1 MQRAFDQMHT
11 VINLPNGINISILP
25 KRINITSEIIDN
37 TKEKVSIHPE
47 KIGSYELYI
56 SRHEFLAN
64 EDINDSFKNQEES
77 AYSIEQSDT
86 DLLEHLE
93 EKSQICIVKKQEA
106 LEYRKEILRLKG
118 SMNRLKAGPNITE
131 SDMESGDIA
140 SVLLQK
146 LGLGK
151 YKKFL
156 DPYMPKINQAI
167 AEKKDDIIETIQANN
182 KKAEPD
188 TTNTETANTL

>member
-1 MQRAFDQMHT
+1 MEL
-11 VINLPNGINISILP
+11 LPSALILISCISVGVCGVFITRNRTGINKHS
-25 KRINITSEIIDN
+25 R
-37 TKEKVSIHPE
+37 
-47 KIGSYELYI
+47 SYIKDMQQDLKY
-56 SRHEFLAN
+56 LA
-64 EDINDSFKNQEES
+64 ES
-77 AYSIEQSDT
+77 
-86 DLLEHLE
+86 
-93 EKSQICIVKKQEA
+93 KKLEA

-182 KKAEPD
+182 KKAEPG
-188 TTNTETANTL
+188 TANPETSNTL

>member
-1 MQRAFDQMHT
+1 MELLSSALILIACISIGCCSIFVTRNRT
-11 VINLPNGINISILP
+11 GINKHS
-25 KRINITSEIIDN
+25 R
-37 TKEKVSIHPE
+37 
-47 KIGSYELYI
+47 SYIKDMQQDLKY
-56 SRHEFLAN
+56 LA
-64 EDINDSFKNQEES
+64 E
-77 AYSIEQSDT
+77 A
-86 DLLEHLE
+86 
-93 EKSQICIVKKQEA
+93 KKQEA

-118 SMNRLKAGPNITE
+118 SMNRLKSGPNITE

-182 KKAEPD
+182 KKAEPG
-188 TTNTETANTL
+188 TPSPETSNTL

>member
-1 MQRAFDQMHT
+1 MELLTSAIILVACVSVGCCGIFITRNRT
-11 VINLPNGINISILP
+11 GINKHS
-25 KRINITSEIIDN
+25 R
-37 TKEKVSIHPE
+37 
-47 KIGSYELYI
+47 SYIKDMQQDLKY
-56 SRHEFLAN
+56 LA
-64 EDINDSFKNQEES
+64 ES
-77 AYSIEQSDT
+77 
-86 DLLEHLE
+86 
-93 EKSQICIVKKQEA
+93 KKQEA

-140 SVLLQK
+140 SVLIQK

-182 KKAEPD
+182 KKNEPGTSNPE
-188 TTNTETANTL
+188 TTNTL

>member
-1 MQRAFDQMHT
+1 MEL
-11 VINLPNGINISILP
+11 LPSALILISCISVGVCGVFITRNRTGINKHS
-25 KRINITSEIIDN
+25 R
-37 TKEKVSIHPE
+37 
-47 KIGSYELYI
+47 SYIKDMQQDLKY
-56 SRHEFLAN
+56 LA
-64 EDINDSFKNQEES
+64 ES
-77 AYSIEQSDT
+77 
-86 DLLEHLE
+86 
-93 EKSQICIVKKQEA
+93 KKLEA

-182 KKAEPD
+182 KKAEPGAASPE
-188 TTNTETANTL
+188 TTNTL

>member
-1 MQRAFDQMHT
+1 MELLTASIILVACVSIGCCSVFITRNRT
-11 VINLPNGINISILP
+11 GINKHS
-25 KRINITSEIIDN
+25 R
-37 TKEKVSIHPE
+37 
-47 KIGSYELYI
+47 SYIKDMQQDLKY
-56 SRHEFLAN
+56 LA
-64 EDINDSFKNQEES
+64 E
-77 AYSIEQSDT
+77 A
-86 DLLEHLE
+86 
-93 EKSQICIVKKQEA
+93 KKQEA

-131 SDMESGDIA
+131 SDMESGDIG

-182 KKAEPD
+182 KKSESGASNPEVS
-188 TTNTETANTL
+188 NTL

>member
-1 MQRAFDQMHT
+1 MELLSSALILIACISVGICGVFITRNRT
-11 VINLPNGINISILP
+11 GINKHS
-25 KRINITSEIIDN
+25 R
-37 TKEKVSIHPE
+37 
-47 KIGSYELYI
+47 SYIKDMQQDLKY
-56 SRHEFLAN
+56 LA
-64 EDINDSFKNQEES
+64 ES
-77 AYSIEQSDT
+77 
-86 DLLEHLE
+86 
-93 EKSQICIVKKQEA
+93 KKQEA

-118 SMNRLKAGPNITE
+118 SMNRLKSGPNITE

-182 KKAEPD
+182 KKAEPG
-188 TTNTETANTL
+188 TPNTEETNAL

>member
-1 MQRAFDQMHT
+1 MELLTSAIILVACISIGCCGIFITRNRT
-11 VINLPNGINISILP
+11 GINKHS
-25 KRINITSEIIDN
+25 R
-37 TKEKVSIHPE
+37 
-47 KIGSYELYI
+47 SYIKDMQQDLKY
-56 SRHEFLAN
+56 LA
-64 EDINDSFKNQEES
+64 ES
-77 AYSIEQSDT
+77 
-86 DLLEHLE
+86 
-93 EKSQICIVKKQEA
+93 KKQEA

-182 KKAEPD
+182 KKAEPG
-188 TTNTETANTL
+188 TTNTETTNTL

>member
-1 MQRAFDQMHT
+1 MTNIIAMELLTASIILISCLSIGISGIFITRNRT
-11 VINLPNGINISILP
+11 GINKHS
-25 KRINITSEIIDN
+25 RA
-37 TKEKVSIHPE
+37 
-47 KIGSYELYI
+47 YI
-56 SRHEFLAN
+56 KDIQQDLKYLA
-64 EDINDSFKNQEES
+64 ES
-77 AYSIEQSDT
+77 
-86 DLLEHLE
+86 
-93 EKSQICIVKKQEA
+93 KKQEA

-118 SMNRLKAGPNITE
+118 SNNRLKAGPNITE

-156 DPYMPKINQAI
+156 DPYLPKINQAI

-182 KKAEPD
+182 KKAEPG
-188 TTNTETANTL
+188 TPSPETSNTL

>member
-1 MQRAFDQMHT
+1 MELLSSALILISCVSVGICAVFITRNRT
-11 VINLPNGINISILP
+11 GINKHS
-25 KRINITSEIIDN
+25 R
-37 TKEKVSIHPE
+37 
-47 KIGSYELYI
+47 SYIKDMQQDLKY
-56 SRHEFLAN
+56 LA
-64 EDINDSFKNQEES
+64 ES
-77 AYSIEQSDT
+77 
-86 DLLEHLE
+86 
-93 EKSQICIVKKQEA
+93 KKQEA

-182 KKAEPD
+182 KKAQPGSP
-188 TTNTETANTL
+188 NTEETNSL

>member
-1 MQRAFDQMHT
+1 MELLTSAIILVACISIGCCGIFITRNRT
-11 VINLPNGINISILP
+11 GINKHS
-25 KRINITSEIIDN
+25 R
-37 TKEKVSIHPE
+37 
-47 KIGSYELYI
+47 SYIKDMQQDLKY
-56 SRHEFLAN
+56 LA
-64 EDINDSFKNQEES
+64 ES
-77 AYSIEQSDT
+77 
-86 DLLEHLE
+86 
-93 EKSQICIVKKQEA
+93 KKQEA

-182 KKAEPD
+182 KKAEPG
-188 TTNTETANTL
+188 TANTETANTL

>member
-1 MQRAFDQMHT
+1 MDLLTSALILIACLSVGICGIFITRNRT
-11 VINLPNGINISILP
+11 GINKHS
-25 KRINITSEIIDN
+25 R
-37 TKEKVSIHPE
+37 
-47 KIGSYELYI
+47 SYIKDMQQDLKY
-56 SRHEFLAN
+56 LA
-64 EDINDSFKNQEES
+64 ES
-77 AYSIEQSDT
+77 
-86 DLLEHLE
+86 
-93 EKSQICIVKKQEA
+93 KKQEA

-118 SMNRLKAGPNITE
+118 SMNRLKSGPNITE

-182 KKAEPD
+182 KKAQPGSPD
-188 TTNTETANTL
+188 TEETNSL

>member
-1 MQRAFDQMHT
+1 MEL
-11 VINLPNGINISILP
+11 LPSALILISCISVGVCGVFITRNRTGINKHS
-25 KRINITSEIIDN
+25 R
-37 TKEKVSIHPE
+37 
-47 KIGSYELYI
+47 SYIKDMQQDLKY
-56 SRHEFLAN
+56 LA
-64 EDINDSFKNQEES
+64 ES
-77 AYSIEQSDT
+77 
-86 DLLEHLE
+86 
-93 EKSQICIVKKQEA
+93 KKLEA

-156 DPYMPKINQAI
+156 DPYLPKINQAI

-182 KKAEPD
+182 KKAEPGAASPE
-188 TTNTETANTL
+188 TTNTL

>member
-1 MQRAFDQMHT
+1 MEL
-11 VINLPNGINISILP
+11 LPSALILISCISVGVCGVFITRNRTGINKHS
-25 KRINITSEIIDN
+25 R
-37 TKEKVSIHPE
+37 
-47 KIGSYELYI
+47 SYIKDMQQDLKY
-56 SRHEFLAN
+56 LA
-64 EDINDSFKNQEES
+64 ES
-77 AYSIEQSDT
+77 
-86 DLLEHLE
+86 
-93 EKSQICIVKKQEA
+93 KKLEA

-182 KKAEPD
+182 KKNEPGTPNPE
-188 TTNTETANTL
+188 TTNTL

>member
-1 MQRAFDQMHT
+1 MELLSSALILVACVSVGICGVFITRNRT
-11 VINLPNGINISILP
+11 GINKHS
-25 KRINITSEIIDN
+25 R
-37 TKEKVSIHPE
+37 
-47 KIGSYELYI
+47 SYIKDMQQDLKY
-56 SRHEFLAN
+56 LA
-64 EDINDSFKNQEES
+64 ES
-77 AYSIEQSDT
+77 
-86 DLLEHLE
+86 
-93 EKSQICIVKKQEA
+93 KKQEA